1 MILAAGDRLGPYE
14 ILGPLGAGGMGEVC
28 KARDSRL
35 DREVAI
41 KVLPEHLAHDPAA
54 LSRFEREAKAV
65 AAISHPNIL
74 AIHDFG
80 REGGVTFA
88 VMELLE
94 GETLRSRL
102 SESELAW
109 REAVEIGTAVADGL
123 AAAHSRGIVH
133 RDLKPE
139 NVFLTSDGRVK
150 ILDFGLARREKLLS
164 PVEHT
169 EAPTMTQETVPGTV
183 MGTVG
188 YMAPEQVI
196 GQPGDARSDIFS
208 FGCVLYEMAAG
219 QRAFSGRTGVE
230 TLSAILKENPPDLAQ
245 SGREIPGDLSRV
257 IMHCLKKEPEQ
268 RCQSARDLC
277 FDLRA
282 ILAGAAVSAPT
293 VPRETRR
300 PRVPWRAFAAGVAV
314 VLLLGAALWIRRSR
328 HSSGAAAGAIQS
340 LAVLPFENASKDADA
355 EYLSDGLTESLI
367 DQMSRVSSL
376 KVMARATVFR
386 FKGTAD
392 PQDAGRKLGVG
403 AVLTGSLSRR
413 TNRLLISAEL
423 VEIPTGARLWG
434 EKYDRPLAD
443 LLRVQDSMAMEV
455 SHGLRLRL
463 SEQERRA
470 LSRHGTDNPEAY
482 ELFLKARDFFVKG
495 TEEGLLEGRRL
506 YLQAAEKDPK
516 FADAHLGAAAAYA
529 GLASDGF
536 SPPAEVWP
544 PFDKELRKALDLDPG
559 SVRASLLL
567 AVRRWHSG
575 DWDWKSTEQEFQ
587 QLASDSRLLAGEQ
600 FGPIAVYFWSRGR
613 TEEAVALM
621 EKALRVDPGNF
632 VAQSMK
638 ADFLAQAGRL
648 DEAIGVYKTA
658 IESEPSDPRALF
670 GLADA
675 LKRRHDMAGAV
686 AALRKAYELS
696 GEETGAKALAAARTE
711 KDYEKAEAAV
721 ARARLGELEALARE
735 RYVSPLDFARLY
747 AQVGEREKAFASLE
761 AAFAER
767 SPGLVY
773 LKVDRAWDRIRD
785 DARFAALV
793 RRVGIP

>member
-1 MILAAGDRLGPYE
+1 MILAAGNRLGPYE
-14 ILGPLGAGGMGEVC
+14 VLTPLGAGGMGEVY

-41 KVLPEHLAHDPAA
+41 KVLPEHLADDPAA
-54 LSRFEREAKAV
+54 LSRFEREAKAI

-102 SESELAW
+102 SGSELPW
-109 REAVEIGTAVADGL
+109 REAVEIGAAVADGL

-150 ILDFGLARREKLLS
+150 ILDFGLARRERLLA
-164 PVEHT
+164 PAEQA

-188 YMAPEQVI
+188 YMSPEQVI

-219 QRAFSGRTGVE
+219 QRAFSGRTGAE
-230 TLSAILKENPPDLAQ
+230 TLSAILKENPPDLRQ
-245 SGREIPGDLSRV
+245 SGREIPADLDRV
-257 IMHCLKKEPEQ
+257 ILHCLKKEPEQ
-268 RCQSARDLC
+268 RFQSARDLC

-282 ILAGAAVSAPT
+282 TLAGAAVSAPS
-293 VPRETRR
+293 VPRETQR
-300 PRVPWRAFAAGVAV
+300 PRVLWKVSAASAAV
-314 VLLLGAALWIRRSR
+314 VLLLAAVLWIRRLG
-328 HSSGAAAGAIQS
+328 HPSGDAAGAIQS
-340 LAVLPFENASKDADA
+340 LAVLPFENASKDPDA

-403 AVLTGSLSRR
+403 AVMTGSVSRR
-413 TNRLLISAEL
+413 GSRLLIAAEL

-443 LLRVQDSMAMEV
+443 LLRVQDGMAMEI
-455 SHGLRLRL
+455 SRGLRLRL
-463 SEQERRA
+463 SEQEKRA
-470 LSRHGTDNPEAY
+470 LSRHGTENSEAY
-482 ELFLKARDFFVKG
+482 ELFLKARHFFVSQS
-495 TEEGLLEGRRL
+495 EEGYLEARRL
-506 YLQAAEKDPK
+506 YLQAIEKDPK
-516 FADAHLGAAAAYA
+516 FAEAHLGVAITYGAMAAY
-529 GLASDGF
+529 GYRR
-536 SPPAEVWP
+536 PAEAQP
-544 PFDKELRKALDLDPG
+544 QADEEIQKALALDPG
-559 SVRASLLL
+559 NVL
-567 AVRRWHSG
+567 ARCALADRRFFE
-575 DWDWKSTEQEFQ
+575 WDWKGSEREFAE
-587 QLASDSRLLAGEQ
+587 LANDPRVLSGEQ
-600 FGPIAVYFWSRGR
+600 FRPIALSFWARGR

-621 EKALRVDPGNF
+621 ERALRVDPGNF
-632 VAQSMK
+632 DSLMMK
-638 ADFLAQAGRL
+638 ADFLAQAGQL
-648 DEAIGVYKTA
+648 DQAIAVYKSA
-658 IESEPSDPRALF
+658 IESEPSDPRPLF
-670 GLADA
+670 GLADV
-675 LKRRHDMAGAV
+675 LKRRHDVTGAI
-686 AALRKAYELS
+686 ATLRKAYDLS
-696 GEETGAKALAAARTE
+696 GEEAGAKALAAAHTE
-711 KDYEKAEAAV
+711 KDYENAQAAV
-721 ARARLGELEALARE
+721 ARFRLGELETLAQE
-735 RYVSPLDFARLY
+735 RYVSPLDLARLY
-747 AQVGEREKAFASLE
+747 AQLGEREKAFAGLE

-767 SPGLVY
+767 SAGLVY

-785 DARFAALV
+785 DPRFASLV